1 MENSKDRHFVIIVP
15 PGDFRQYT
23 RRFHYEAL
31 AKFAEV
37 AIVPFPASFI
47 RWFIK
52 YRKSAH
58 PALTTGKLT
67 VAANAVGLPKKLY
80 SRYGIFHKLQ
90 NFLIRRHIGKHLRKN
105 SIVILMN
112 DHMWPF
118 WQAISDKKVILE
130 LTDAWWLM
138 ERVDPRK
145 RAETFANFA
154 GLLMASN
161 LVFCSSL
168 NLVQFARHFNQNVYY
183 IPNTSKIPDGVNFRR
198 PGKKIIFGFLGNIN
212 EWIDLALV
220 ERLCRNLND
229 CEIRFVGAING
240 ASAFRSQFDELMKKN
255 LLKYDPAV
263 PTDKIFDK
271 IAEFDVGI
279 IPHRLSQFNSYVYPN
294 KLIQYLAC
302 GKPVISTNFALD
314 LDNFRGHIYI
324 ADTPEEFLAHAKRF
338 VSGDIEI
345 NRELFERLREVAI
358 QNSVEE
364 RAKLRLKY
372 IGSDKSFGRAYNDP

>member
-1 MENSKDRHFVIIVP
+1 MENSKNRHFVIIVP

-47 RWFIK
+47 RWFME

-58 PALTTGKLT
+58 PALTSGNLT

-80 SRYGIFHKLQ
+80 SRYSIFRKFQ
-90 NFLIRRHIGKHLRKN
+90 NFLIKRHIRKHFKKN
-105 SIVILMN
+105 SIVILVN
-112 DHMWPF
+112 GDMWPF

-130 LTDAWWLM
+130 LTDAWWLW
-138 ERVDPRK
+138 EKDDTRK
-145 RAETFANFA
+145 RVETFANFA

-161 LVFCSSL
+161 LIFCSSL

-183 IPNTSKIPDGVNFRR
+183 IPNTSKIPDDVDFRH

-240 ASAFRSQFDELMKKN
+240 TRAFRRQFDELMKKN
-255 LLKYDPAV
+255 LLKYNPAV

-279 IPHRLSQFNSYVYPN
+279 IPYRLSQFNSYVYPN

-314 LDNFRGHIYI
+314 LDNFREHIYI
-324 ADTPEEFLAHAKRF
+324 ADTPEAFLAHAKRF

-345 NRELFERLREVAI
+345 KRELFERLRKTAL
-358 QNSVEE
+358 QNSAET
-364 RAKLRLKY
+364 RARLRLKH
-372 IGSDKSFGRAYNDP
+372 IESDKSFGPGVS